1 MMQNNNLT
9 KSEYCLGGYISVF
22 SALTANSRTVY
33 SVRLDN
39 ARYAKVMRG
48 NYHRQE
54 KRQYAILKRI
64 CEQKGVPILFENFTT
79 DENPYGAECGG
90 IAAVVGDRLYTSE
103 RQMLSVSNPYFA
115 VLDGIE
121 DPYNFGQVLRS
132 LYASGVDGVIVPR
145 RNFFSAAAIV
155 ARASAGAS
163 ELMRVCA
170 VDDIAA
176 FCDELIKIG
185 VTIYATAAD
194 KSAKDVYA
202 VEYKRPLCV
211 IFGGE
216 RRGISKAVTEKCNS
230 TLCIPYPRDVGVSLS
245 ATSAAAIVAFEIGR
259 RLG

>member
-1 MMQNNNLT
+1 MQNNLSL
-9 KSEYCLGGYISVF
+9 KPEYYLGGYISVY
-22 SALTANSRTVY
+22 SALCADSRVVY

-39 ARYAKVMRG
+39 TRYAKVMRG

-54 KRQYAILKRI
+54 KRQYALLKQI
-64 CEQKGVPILFENFTT
+64 CEQKGVQIVFEDFAGR
-79 DENPYGAECGG
+79 EQIYGTECGG
-90 IAAVVGDRLYTSE
+90 IAAVVGDRAYTSE
-103 RQMLSVSNPYFA
+103 QQLLSVPNPYFA

-132 LYASGVDGVIVPR
+132 LYASGVDGVIVPK

-170 VDDIAA
+170 VDDIAD
-176 FCDELIKIG
+176 FCDKLIQSGII
-185 VTIYATAAD
+185 IYATAAD
-194 KSAKDVYA
+194 KSAKDVYS

-216 RRGISKAVTEKCNS
+216 RRGISKAVMEKCNA
-230 TLCIPYPRDVGVSLS
+230 TLCIPYLRDVGISLS

-259 RLG
+259 RLD

>member
-1 MMQNNNLT
+1 MQNNN
-9 KSEYCLGGYISVF
+9 SNEQEYYLGGFISVY
-22 SALTANSRTVY
+22 SALSASSRTVY
-33 SVRLDN
+33 SVRLDS

-54 KRQYAILKRI
+54 KRQYALLKQI
-64 CEQKGVPILFENFTT
+64 CEQKHIPVLFEDFTEK
-79 DENPYGAECGG
+79 DNLYGAECGG
-90 IAAVVGDRLYTSE
+90 IAAVVGDRTYTSE
-103 RQMLSVSNPYFA
+103 RQLLSVPNPYFA
-115 VLDGIE
+115 ILDGIE

-163 ELMRVCA
+163 ELMSVCA

-176 FCDELIKIG
+176 FCDSLLQKG

-194 KSAKDVYA
+194 KFAKDVYS

-216 RRGISKAVTEKCNS
+216 RRGISKAVMEKCNA
-230 TLCIPYPRDVGVSLS
+230 TLCIPYRRNVGVSLS
-245 ATSAAAIVAFEIGR
+245 ANSAAAIVAFEIGR
-259 RLG
+259 RLD